1 MMEDLVEGFLEDPAG
16 TAAPDP
22 IKKKISYRASR
33 KGNDGFREKR
43 DNDESIHKAERDRI
57 RAKHEEKEKDL
68 IDGLQAQMAQ
78 KKQML
83 EERLRKKKAAAQQ
96 EAKQGGESKDSGG
109 ISPAAHDDEEAMA
122 RDDIARL
129 EQVPYV
135 NQVNPP
141 QPSLQKHS
149 GTASS

>member
-1 MMEDLVEGFLEDPAG
+1 MGGEGDDNDDEIENLLDMMEDLVEGFLEDPVG
-16 TAAPDP
+16 AAPPADAT
-22 IKKKISYRASR
+22 KKKSSMYRASR
-33 KGNDGFREKR
+33 KGNDGARAQR
-43 DNDESIHKAERDRI
+43 DDDESLHKAERDRI

-96 EAKQGGESKDSGG
+96 EAKHGGESKESGKG
-109 ISPAAHDDEEAMA
+109 AAPAHDDEEAMA

-129 EQVPYV
+129 EQV
-135 NQVNPP
+135 
-141 QPSLQKHS
+141 
-149 GTASS
+149 G

>member
-22 IKKKISYRASR
+22 MKKKSMYRASR
-33 KGNDGFREKR
+33 KGNDGAREKR

-96 EAKQGGESKDSGG
+96 EAKQGGESKDSGM
-109 ISPAAHDDEEAMA
+109 SPAHDDEEAMA

-129 EQVPYV
+129 EQVR
-135 NQVNPP
+135 
-141 QPSLQKHS
+141 
-149 GTASS
+149 ASIKSTLSITTKTL